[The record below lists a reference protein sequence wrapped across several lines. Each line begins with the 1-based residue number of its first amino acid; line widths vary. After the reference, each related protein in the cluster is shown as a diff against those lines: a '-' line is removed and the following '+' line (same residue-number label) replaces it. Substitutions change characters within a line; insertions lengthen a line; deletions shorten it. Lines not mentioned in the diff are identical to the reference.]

1 MTGAAAAPDR
11 LRDHPAFR
19 YFWTARVLTSSGFQI
34 AGVVVGWKVYAD
46 TASAYALGLVGLFQ
60 FLPMLFLTFLVGHV
74 ADRFDRRRVVMACQA
89 VEALT
94 LAALAAGI
102 VAGVLAVEGIF
113 AAVVVLGAAR
123 AFEAPTLT
131 SILPGVVPPS
141 ILPRATALS
150 SSAMQSATIIAPSL
164 GGLLYALGP
173 EVALAVGTACYAAA
187 LLAMSLIRLQRA
199 TPTRQPVTLM
209 SVFSG
214 VTFIRRKP
222 IILGA
227 ISLDMFAVL
236 LGGVT
241 ALLPIFAQDILHV
254 GPWGLGLLRSMPAVG
269 AVSMSLVLAHADL
282 QPGVGR
288 KMFAAVIVF
297 GLATIV
303 FALSTSLWL
312 SCLALATL
320 GAADNVSVVVRN
332 SLVQLQ
338 TPDEM
343 RGRVNAVNALFI
355 GTSNQLGE
363 FEAGM
368 VAGLVGAVAAGVI
381 GGCATVAVALLWTH
395 LFPALRKAERFVE

>member
-1 MTGAAAAPDR
+1 VTGAAAAPDR